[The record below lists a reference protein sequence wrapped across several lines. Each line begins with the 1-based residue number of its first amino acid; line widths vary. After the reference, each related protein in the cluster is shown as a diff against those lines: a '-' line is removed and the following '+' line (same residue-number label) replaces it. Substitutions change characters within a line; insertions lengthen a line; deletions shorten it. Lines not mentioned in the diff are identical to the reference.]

1 MGNGDG
7 CHRPLF
13 WNPLEAP
20 VPGTTNVEMSSDSF
34 VGPSLYELCV
44 ELAGDC
50 MASTRDR
57 KSGESWPI
65 DVELAQLAE
74 ERHEIERLVV

>member
-1 MGNGDG
+1 MGNRDG

-13 WNPLEAP
+13 WNLLEALIS
-20 VPGTTNVEMSSDSF
+20 GTKNVDVSSDSF

-50 MASTRDR
+50 MASMKR
-57 KSGESWPI
+57 P
-65 DVELAQLAE
+65 E
-74 ERHEIERLVV
+74 EW